1 MKIPR
6 PRFNIIELTLFALLL
21 MFLAFS
27 TGRYHEAKAMQP
39 FLSRGNTE
47 LQRYSERFG
56 PQRNSRYGEE
66 WLIRDYFNDER
77 DGVFVDVGAN
87 HYRRESNTYYLES
100 ALGWSGIAIEPQIK
114 FAGDYGKYRP
124 RTKFIP
130 LFVSDASNATATL
143 YVPDNDLVASATREF
158 AEEVSETR
166 AVSVDTTTLDDI
178 LDRSGITR
186 IDFMSIDIELHE
198 PQALKGFS
206 IERFKPRLVCVE
218 GHLPVRQQ
226 ILDYFTSH
234 GYSVVGRYLRADS
247 ENLWF
252 APQTGS

>member
-1 MKIPR
+1 
-6 PRFNIIELTLFALLL
+6 
-21 MFLAFS
+21 
-27 TGRYHEAKAMQP
+27 MQP

-77 DGVFVDVGAN
+77 NGVFVDVGAN

-100 ALGWSGIAIEPQIK
+100 VLGWSGIAIEPQVK
-114 FAGDYGKYRP
+114 FAGDYAKHRP

-130 LFVSDASNATATL
+130 LFVSDASNRTATL

-158 AEEVSETR
+158 AEEVSEAR
-166 AVSVDTTTLDDI
+166 AISVNTTTLDDI

-198 PQALKGFS
+198 PQALRGFS
-206 IERFKPRLVCVE
+206 IERFKPRLICVE

-226 ILDYFTSH
+226 LLDYFTSH